1 MEIRSQFLKFLF
13 EILSY
18 INETKIYN
26 TEISNLSKVY
36 VHLYTQYLVWAPSV
50 NCCMIAEQRDAA
62 DQPAALLRSYL
73 SHCFNSHLQLV
84 FIFVLG
90 VSQLDNTL
98 HSLSVAGLGNYP
110 PPLYRIQFWQVDWP
124 IKHINNPGSKSGSSF
139 ETLGRI

>member
-26 TEISNLSKVY
+26 TEISNLSKVCSS
-36 VHLYTQYLVWAPSV
+36 VHSILSLGSFTM